1 MDSDSLAAFAR
12 QSAAKLQG
20 AFGTQVTFGL
30 RWDGVPQTLKC
41 AVSTG
46 TPELNLES
54 GGFQQPVDFVVRV
67 TKTDMPEP
75 PEIKSAVTIDGK
87 NYRVLS
93 VRQNFSPLAQEW
105 IVEVGN
111 P

>member
-1 MDSDSLAAFAR
+1 MDAISVAEFAR
-12 QSAAKLQG
+12 QAASTIKS
-20 AFGTQVTFGL
+20 AFGSTVIFGTAYNGAP
-30 RWDGVPQTLKC
+30 RSYTC

-54 GGFQQPVDFVVRV
+54 GGYQQPVEYVVRV
-67 TKTDMPEP
+67 TKTDMPEAP
-75 PEIKSAVTIDGK
+75 AVKSAVTIDGK
-87 NYRVLS
+87 NYRVIS
-93 VRQNFSPLAQEW
+93 VRQNYSPLAQEW